1 MPPPLCSATP
11 GAISSGEGESD
22 GVVGGE
28 AERLGILKVG
38 FGFGYALELCFYW
51 GRVGGVGAKRGG
63 EADCAIEGVGCW
75 IGLEVSG
82 VWGKWCGFEFEF
94 KFNF

>member
-51 GRVGGVGAKRGG
+51 GRVGGVGAK
-63 EADCAIEGVGCW
+63 
-75 IGLEVSG
+75 
-82 VWGKWCGFEFEF
+82 
-94 KFNF
+94 